1 MSERCNLVP
10 NRSHTL
16 RSPKATTR
24 PIASVATRPY
34 DAEMDSETRYQI
46 FVSSTFLDLQEPRAA
61 VVSALLNLDA
71 FPAGMEMFPAADDDA
86 WTLIEDVIRDSDYYL
101 LIIGGKYGSID
112 PDLEMSFT
120 EREFDTAVK
129 LGKPVMAFLH
139 GEPGKLLAEQSE
151 SVPSRRKKLTA
162 FRKKVESTKHV
173 KYWTSAEDLAGK
185 VALSWNSFRR
195 RYPATGW
202 IRANQ
207 LASKD
212 SLEALAKAQTE
223 IETLRK
229 QLANARTEAPAG
241 AERLAQGSGSF
252 ALPVYVKGTW
262 RGDGL
267 YDQRI
272 GEWTEVELTW
282 DRVFGYLGLRM
293 MQEANEKILEKDLG
307 YLARLDANDE
317 LREFFLEKAREA
329 AKSDGIEKFS
339 WSFSGVDVADEDF
352 QTILLQFDALG
363 LITHSQRNR
372 SVKDTA
378 NYWNLTPYGHTRLVQ
393 LRALNKEE
401 SSLQRVV
408 DEASPEFDGG
418 ESATD

>member
-1 MSERCNLVP
+1 MQDSR
-10 NRSHTL
+10 R
-16 RSPKATTR
+16 TR
-24 PIASVATRPY
+24 HQEVFLFY
-34 DAEMDSETRYQI
+34 DDEVNSETRYQI
-46 FVSSTFLDLQEPRAA
+46 FVSSTFLDLQAPRAA

-101 LIIGGKYGSID
+101 LIIGGKYGSVD
-112 PDLEMSFT
+112 PELEISFT

-151 SVPSRRKKLTA
+151 DSPARRKKLTA

-202 IRANQ
+202 VRANQ
-207 LASKD
+207 LASKE
-212 SLEALAKAQTE
+212 SLEALAKAQAE
-223 IETLRK
+223 IEALKK
-229 QLANARTEAPAG
+229 QLNDVRTEAPAG
-241 AERLAQGSGSF
+241 AERLAQGSETF
-252 ALPVYVKGTW
+252 ALPVYTKGTW
-262 RGDGL
+262 SAEGVYNR
-267 YDQRI
+267 RI
-272 GEWTEVELTW
+272 GAWTEVELTW

-293 MQEANEKILEKDLG
+293 MQQANESTLEEDLG
-307 YLARLDANDE
+307 YLARLEANDA
-317 LREFFLEKAREA
+317 LKKFFRETAREA
-329 AKSDGIEKFS
+329 AKAEDVDKFK
-339 WSFSGVDVADEDF
+339 WIFTGLDVADEDF

-393 LRALNKEE
+393 LRALSKEE
-401 SSLQRVV
+401 GSLQRIV
-408 DEASPEFDGG
+408 DEDGPEVDG
-418 ESATD
+418 EDSATTEDE

>member
-1 MSERCNLVP
+1 MN
-10 NRSHTL
+10 
-16 RSPKATTR
+16 
-24 PIASVATRPY
+24 
-34 DAEMDSETRYQI
+34 SETRYQI
-46 FVSSTFLDLQEPRAA
+46 FVSSTFLDLQAPRAA

-101 LIIGGKYGSID
+101 LIIGGKYGSVD
-112 PDLEMSFT
+112 PELEISFT

-151 SVPSRRKKLTA
+151 DSPARRKKLTA

-202 IRANQ
+202 VRANQ
-207 LASKD
+207 LASKE
-212 SLEALAKAQTE
+212 SLEALAKAQAE
-223 IETLRK
+223 IEALKK
-229 QLANARTEAPAG
+229 QLNDVRTEAPAG
-241 AERLAQGSGSF
+241 AERLAQGSETF
-252 ALPVYVKGTW
+252 VLPVYAKGTW
-262 RGDGL
+262 RAESV
-267 YDQRI
+267 YNRPI
-272 GEWTEVELTW
+272 AAWTEVELTW

-293 MQEANEKILEKDLG
+293 MQQANEATLEEDLG
-307 YLARLDANDE
+307 NLARLEANDA
-317 LREFFLEKAREA
+317 LRKFFLETAREA
-329 AKSDGIEKFS
+329 AKAEGIDKFR
-339 WSFSGVDVADEDF
+339 WSFTGLDVADEDF
-352 QTILLQFDALG
+352 QTVLLQFDALG

-393 LRALNKEE
+393 LRALSKDEG
-401 SSLQRVV
+401 SLQRTV
-408 DEASPEFDGG
+408 DEDGPEVDGG
-418 ESATD
+418 DSATTVEE